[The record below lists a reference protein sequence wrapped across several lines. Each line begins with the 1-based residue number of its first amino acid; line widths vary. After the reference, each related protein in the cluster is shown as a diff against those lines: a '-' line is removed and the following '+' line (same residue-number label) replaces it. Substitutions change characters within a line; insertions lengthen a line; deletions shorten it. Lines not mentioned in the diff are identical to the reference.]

1 MAMKKASAESSSRPM
16 RHSVSPPSKTLD
28 ERAYGAVELLLF
40 IRDVWRIGLAK
51 WNTPRPSTLVSWH
64 TWIRFS
70 FGFALLSCIIFSDL
84 LKISGAEDVALL
96 AAFAASAYACFYSA
110 FDELPRTEGTV
121 LLKTFY
127 SIVVPLAAVFFAWSQ
142 WTLTQPLARDAY
154 PPSSLQANPSFLV
167 PIRFGRDCL
176 EDLQARELT
185 SVELKI
191 VLRRRQLHP
200 PSAGLPSYPCP
211 SP

>member
-1 MAMKKASAESSSRPM
+1 M
-16 RHSVSPPSKTLD
+16 RHSVSPPSNTLD

-40 IRDVWRIGLAK
+40 IRDVWKIGLAK
-51 WNTPRPSTLVSWH
+51 WDTPRPSTLVSWH
-64 TWIRFS
+64 TCIRFS
-70 FGFALLSCIIFSDL
+70 FGFALFCCIIFSDL

-121 LLKTFY
+121 LLKTVY
-127 SIVVPLAAVFFAWSQ
+127 SIVLPLAAVFFAWSQ
-142 WTLTQPLARDAY
+142 WTLTQPRSRGAQ
-154 PPSSLQANPSFLV
+154 PPSSLQANPSFVV

-176 EDLQARELT
+176 EDRQARELT
-185 SVELKI
+185 SLELKI
-191 VLRRRQLHP
+191 VLQQRPLHP
-200 PSAGLPSYPCP
+200 PRKGLPSYPCS